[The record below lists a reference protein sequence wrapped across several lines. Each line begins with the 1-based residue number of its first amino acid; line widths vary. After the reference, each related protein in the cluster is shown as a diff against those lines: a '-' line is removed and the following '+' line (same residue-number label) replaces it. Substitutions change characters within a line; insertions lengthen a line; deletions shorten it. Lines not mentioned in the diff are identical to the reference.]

1 MMTTTYFPA
10 MKPNWFLRGEAWLD
24 QRGKSAWI
32 TLMVVG
38 FIAFWPVG
46 LAILGYMLMTQ
57 RFSSPRGQ
65 SRGQIVPGASTGNAA
80 FDAYRAE
87 TLRRL
92 EEEQEA
98 FQAFLD
104 RLREARDKAEFDQ
117 FMEERSR
124 RKVERPDSDESDRT
138 AA

>member
-1 MMTTTYFPA
+1 MTTTAYFPA
-10 MKPNWFLRGEAWLD
+10 IKPNWFLRGETWLD
-24 QRGKSAWI
+24 QRGKFAWI
-32 TLMVVG
+32 ALMVAG

-57 RFSSPRGQ
+57 RFPSTGGRAQ
-65 SRGQIVPGASTGNAA
+65 SRITPGAATGNAA

-98 FQAFLD
+98 FQAFLG
-104 RLREARDKAEFDQ
+104 RLREARDRAEFDQ

-124 RKVERPDSDESDRT
+124 RKVERPDSDETDRT